1 MGFEPQ
7 IYGILEQD
15 TMPPKRVYHNMF
27 SAAFPKE
34 IQILAHDFLDDYI
47 FLDAG
52 ILALP
57 LRTSHQKSKTNSY
70 FCLTF

>member
-15 TMPPKRVYHNMF
+15 SMPPKGVYHNMY
-27 SAAFPKE
+27 FPKE
-34 IQILAHDFLDDYI
+34 IQILAHDFLDEYI
-47 FLDAG
+47 FLSAR
-52 ILALP
+52 ILTLP
-57 LRTSHQKSKTNSY
+57 LRTSHEKSKTNSY